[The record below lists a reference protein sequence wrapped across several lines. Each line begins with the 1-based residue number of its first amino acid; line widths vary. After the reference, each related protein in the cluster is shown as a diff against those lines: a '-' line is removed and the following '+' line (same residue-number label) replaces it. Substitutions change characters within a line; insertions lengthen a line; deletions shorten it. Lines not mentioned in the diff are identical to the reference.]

1 VTSGRHDGSVPKR
14 SAGLLVY
21 RVTASNVVEVL
32 IVHPGGPFWA
42 KKDAGAW
49 SIPKGEYEE
58 GENARAT
65 AFREFEE
72 EVGQAP
78 PVTEPI
84 PLGELTQPGGKRV
97 SAWAVEGDLDVTR
110 ATSNTFE
117 MEWPRGSGRVRAFP
131 EVDRVEWMPVAQAR
145 AKLLK
150 GQVPFLDCFMDE
162 LRARDGSLTEG
173 PAGERS

>member
-1 VTSGRHDGSVPKR
+1 MIPGRHDGPVPKR

-21 RVTASNVVEVL
+21 RTTASNVVEVL

-42 KKDAGAW
+42 KKDVGAW

-58 GENARAT
+58 GEDARAT

-78 PVTEPI
+78 PRGEPV
-84 PLGELTQPGGKRV
+84 PLGDLTQPGGKRV
-97 SAWAVEGDLDVTR
+97 SAWAVEGDVDVTD

-117 MEWPRGSGRVRAFP
+117 MEWPRGSGHMRVFP
-131 EVDRVEWMPVAQAR
+131 EVDRVEWMPVARAR
-145 AKLLK
+145 TKLLK
-150 GQVPFLDCFMDE
+150 GQVPFLDRMME
-162 LRARDGSLTEG
+162 EVGSGDTDVT
-173 PAGERS
+173 AH